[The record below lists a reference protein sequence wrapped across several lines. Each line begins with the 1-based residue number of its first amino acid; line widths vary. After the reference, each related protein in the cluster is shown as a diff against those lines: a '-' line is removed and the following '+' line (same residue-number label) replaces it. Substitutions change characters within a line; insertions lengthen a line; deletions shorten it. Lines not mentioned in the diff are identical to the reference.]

1 MPPPDKKVE
10 SQEQNNDNS
19 NTATLPQNHY
29 MHEDELQVN
38 LNYYFR
44 LQVCLP
50 FHPEVGRK
58 LSKLSREA
66 YASVCQ
72 VFLV

>member
-29 MHEDELQVN
+29 MAEDELQV
-38 LNYYFR
+38 YMT
-44 LQVCLP
+44 QA
-50 FHPEVGRK
+50 K
-58 LSKLSREA
+58 KTEA
-66 YASVCQ
+66 
-72 VFLV
+72 

>member
-1 MPPPDKKVE
+1 MPGSHSARNLMPPPDKKVE

-38 LNYYFR
+38 LNNYFR
-44 LQVCLP
+44 LQT
-50 FHPEVGRK
+50 EVGRK
-58 LSKLSREA
+58 LSKLSCEA
-66 YASVCQ
+66 CASV
-72 VFLV
+72 